1 MPALVWIDTDMGFDD
16 ILAMMIVA
24 ASSKP
29 IAGVSL
35 VFGNAPMD
43 AVRANAAGAASLLGW
58 RFPIH
63 IGAERAILG
72 GVETPAHVLGPT
84 GIPTRGRSLPEADAL
99 PHTDALT
106 ALTAWLEGL
115 DAPGEILALG
125 PLTNVAILSLAR
137 PDLISK
143 ITSVTW
149 MGGGATRGNHTAS
162 AEFNAFADPEAVA
175 IVLTSGVTLRVA
187 DLDLCRQV
195 LVGPEDVDTVRAVGT
210 PKAEILADLLGAYVD
225 IALNSG
231 RKAMALYDPTAAA
244 AFVAPDAFVFE
255 KAQVTMELSGTH
267 TRGRTIVDQRPRANP
282 NALWGM
288 RADATRV
295 RALALDA
302 LVEAS
307 RA

>member
-1 MPALVWIDTDMGFDD
+1 MGFDD
-16 ILAMMIVA
+16 ILAVMMVA

-58 RFPIH
+58 RFRIH
-63 IGAERAILG
+63 TGAERAILG

-84 GIPTRGRSLPEADAL
+84 GIPTRERSLPEADAL
-99 PHTDALT
+99 PRTDALA

-125 PLTNVAILSLAR
+125 PLTNIAILSLAR

-143 ITSVTW
+143 IASVTW

-175 IVLTSGVTLRVA
+175 IVLASGVTLRVA

-210 PKAEILADLLGAYVD
+210 SKAEILADLLGAYVD

-231 RKAMALYDPTAAA
+231 RNAMALYDPTAAA
-244 AFVAPDAFVFE
+244 AFVAPDAFTFQE
-255 KAQVTMELSGTH
+255 AEVTMELAGTH
-267 TRGRTIVDQRPRANP
+267 TRGRTIVDQSPRAKP

-288 RADATRV
+288 RADARRV
-295 RALALDA
+295 RALVLDA
-302 LVEAS
+302 LVEAA